1 MTPRQTSC
9 EERQQDY
16 LFGMMDEQQE
26 ADFQSHLA
34 SCPDCQ
40 NAISELAVFEPPQQL
55 QAAEAQV
62 SEDEH
67 LFLLQQLFT
76 LDEEDVCDGDEHSV
90 SHEAPHSWWE
100 TLWERWSVRSFAMPA
115 LAAGCML
122 FLLLFTPTHPHRNA
136 IKKQTARS
144 SAAAPKSRPVLR
156 MKEIVITA
164 NKAPVVP
171 SVPIVL
177 DFTQPPQKV
186 ERREPLVFADL
197 SISAKDRQPKEPE
210 ETLQITYSKDI
221 FLAMEQGQQKTSMN
235 IRANRRRRQS
245 YGRFVQVS
253 DFKELAKTG
262 SLITHSIVDDANSTK
277 RILLACL

>member
-76 LDEEDVCDGDEHSV
+76 LDEEDVCD
-90 SHEAPHSWWE
+90 
-100 TLWERWSVRSFAMPA
+100 
-115 LAAGCML
+115 
-122 FLLLFTPTHPHRNA
+122 
-136 IKKQTARS
+136 
-144 SAAAPKSRPVLR
+144 
-156 MKEIVITA
+156 
-164 NKAPVVP
+164 
-171 SVPIVL
+171 
-177 DFTQPPQKV
+177 
-186 ERREPLVFADL
+186 
-197 SISAKDRQPKEPE
+197 
-210 ETLQITYSKDI
+210 
-221 FLAMEQGQQKTSMN
+221 
-235 IRANRRRRQS
+235 
-245 YGRFVQVS
+245 
-253 DFKELAKTG
+253 
-262 SLITHSIVDDANSTK
+262 
-277 RILLACL
+277 